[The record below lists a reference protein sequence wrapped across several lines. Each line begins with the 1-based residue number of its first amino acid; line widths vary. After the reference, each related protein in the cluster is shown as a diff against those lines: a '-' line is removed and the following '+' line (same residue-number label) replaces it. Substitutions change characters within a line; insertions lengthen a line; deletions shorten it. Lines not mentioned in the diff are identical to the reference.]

1 MDRDNEIT
9 WVYCVIKR
17 TIGGVFVFLRCI
29 FLIKKLLVHVP
40 HAVASDRRPHH

>member
-17 TIGGVFVFLRCI
+17 TIGGFLYFSRCI
-29 FLIKKLLVHVP
+29 FLIKKLLAHVP
-40 HAVASDRRPHH
+40 HAVASG